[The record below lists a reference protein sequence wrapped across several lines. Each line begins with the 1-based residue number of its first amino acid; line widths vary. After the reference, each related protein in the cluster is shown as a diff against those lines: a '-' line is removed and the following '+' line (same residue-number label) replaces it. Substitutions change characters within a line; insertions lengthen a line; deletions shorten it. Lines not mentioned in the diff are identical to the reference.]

1 MRFDQPTPDEKRRL
15 ATLDSLQ
22 ILDTIPEERFD
33 VVVAFAQARFGVD
46 TAFIA
51 FVDRDRVWVKAFHG
65 PALGGM
71 PRDISFCGHTVRAD
85 ETLVVEDALA
95 DPRFAASPLVTGG
108 PRIRF
113 YAGAPLSVRNGQRVG
128 TLCLV
133 HRQPRR
139 LSRDEAEEL
148 RALAEVVVLEL
159 EVPEAELSDTLWESL
174 NASELPHMSG
184 FSEPDTGRATLF

>member
-1 MRFDQPTPDEKRRL
+1 MRHAKQHPEESRRL
-15 ATLDSLQ
+15 AALESLK

-71 PRDISFCGHTVRAD
+71 PRHVSFCTHTIQSD
-85 ETLVVEDALA
+85 EVLVVQDALA
-95 DPRFAASPLVTGG
+95 DPRFDASPLVLGG

-113 YAGAPLSVRNGQRVG
+113 YAGAPLTVRNGQRVG
-128 TLCLV
+128 TLCV
-133 HRQPRR
+133 VQSQPRR
-139 LSRDEAEEL
+139 LTRDEAEEL
-148 RALAEVVVLEL
+148 RALAEVVTLEL

-174 NASELPHMSG
+174 NASELPHMTG